1 MVSEGMDEQYSV
13 EIKDISKDFHGNP
26 VVRGVDFDIRK
37 GEFFALLG
45 PSGCGKTTLLRM
57 IAGFEFPDKGSVWIR
72 GRDVANVPANER
84 PVNMVF
90 QQYALFPHLSLFEN
104 VAFGLRMRKT
114 PEPELRER
122 VENALGVVQLK
133 DMGARMPAQLSGGQ
147 QQRVALA
154 RAIVN
159 RPELL
164 LLDEPMAALDE
175 KLREDMREELKA
187 LQHKIGISF
196 LYVTHDQEE
205 ALELA
210 DRIAVMEKGRIVQIG
225 TPQEIYES
233 PRSAFVA
240 DFVGVSNLLKGK
252 VSEVEH
258 LLVEASSLEPGTAAA
273 TAVACAESKPLRRVW
288 LEVEHLGRVE
298 AFSMDALS
306 QGQEVTLSLR
316 PERIHLST
324 SQVSELENR
333 VSAIVQRT
341 IFLGADIH
349 YHVRLANGTL
359 LRVQT
364 IYSPIRKVRKEG
376 DRVYLQWRSEDA
388 TVLA

>member
-1 MVSEGMDEQYSV
+1 MSEQFSV
-13 EIKDISKDFHGNP
+13 EIKDISKSFHGVS
-26 VVRGVDFDIRK
+26 VVRDVDFDIRK

-57 IAGFEFPDKGSVWIR
+57 IGGFEFPDKGSIWIR
-72 GRDVANVPANER
+72 GRDVASVPANDR

-90 QQYALFPHLSLFEN
+90 QQYALFPHLSVFEN
-104 VAFGLRMRKT
+104 VAFGLRMRKVA
-114 PEPELRER
+114 EPEVRSR
-122 VENALGVVQLK
+122 VEGALGVIQLQ
-133 DMGARMPAQLSGGQ
+133 DMGRRMIAQLSGGQ

-210 DRIAVMEKGRIVQIG
+210 DRIAVMEKGRIIQIG

-233 PRSAFVA
+233 PRSSFVA

-252 VSEVEH
+252 VAEVEQ
-258 LLVEASSLEPGTAAA
+258 LLVEAASLAPGTSA
-273 TAVACAESKPLRRVW
+273 AVASAGAASSPLRRVW
-288 LEVEHLGRVE
+288 LELDGIGRIE
-298 AFSMDALS
+298 AFTADGLES
-306 QGQEVTLSLR
+306 GQAVTLSLR

-333 VSAIVQRT
+333 VSALVVRT
-341 IFLGADIH
+341 IFLGSDIH
-349 YHVRLANGTL
+349 YHVRLASGML

>member
-1 MVSEGMDEQYSV
+1 MSEQFSV
-13 EIKDISKDFHGNP
+13 EVKEISKSFHGVT
-26 VVRGVDFDIRK
+26 VVRDVDFDIRK

-57 IAGFEFPDKGSVWIR
+57 IAGFEYPDKGSIWIR
-72 GRDVANVPANER
+72 GRDVASVPANDR

-90 QQYALFPHLSLFEN
+90 QHYALFPHLSVFEN
-104 VAFGLRMRKT
+104 AAFGLRMRRV
-114 PEPELRER
+114 PEPEVRR
-122 VENALGVVQLK
+122 RADDVLGVVQLK
-133 DMGARMPAQLSGGQ
+133 DLGPRMPAELSGGQ

-154 RAIVN
+154 RALVN
-159 RPELL
+159 QPELL

-187 LQHKIGISF
+187 LQHRIGVSF

-210 DRIAVMEKGRIVQIG
+210 DRIAVMEKGRIIQIG
-225 TPQEIYES
+225 APQEIYES
-233 PRSAFVA
+233 PKTAFVA

-252 VSEVEH
+252 VAEVEQ
-258 LLVEASSLEPGTAAA
+258 LLVEAASLPPGTAAA
-273 TAVACAESKPLRRVW
+273 AASAQASSAAMRRVW
-288 LEVEHLGRVE
+288 LEVEGVGRIE
-298 AFSMDALS
+298 AFTGDGFQA
-306 QGQEVTLSLR
+306 GEAVTLSLR

-333 VSAIVQRT
+333 VSAIVQRA
-341 IFLGADIH
+341 IFLGSDIH
-349 YHVRLANGTL
+349 YHVRLASGLL

-364 IYSPIRKVRKEG
+364 IYSPIRRVRKEG
-376 DRVYLQWRSEDA
+376 DRVYLMWRSEDA